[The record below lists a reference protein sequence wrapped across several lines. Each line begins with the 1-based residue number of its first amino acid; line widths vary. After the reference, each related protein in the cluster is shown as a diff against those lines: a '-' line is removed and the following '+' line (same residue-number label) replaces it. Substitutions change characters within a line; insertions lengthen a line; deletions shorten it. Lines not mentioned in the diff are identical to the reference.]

1 MDVWDRLCTLLRA
14 RKVSVEDVSNKAR
27 LLSLFT
33 TVELILIAHAREL
46 CVILQAGME
55 LRVLFA
61 AANGLTWYGQWDY
74 TFGRGPFNISKK
86 TWRNAVDSLHFVPLA
101 DVAEDFRLYTGDQV
115 ILRIIER
122 YQVKLVAL
130 SMVS

>member
-27 LLSLFT
+27 FLTLCF
-33 TVELILIAHAREL
+33 TVELVLIAHVRQWYG
-46 CVILQAGME
+46 VLQAGME

-61 AANGLTWYGQWDY
+61 AANCLTWYGQWDY

-86 TWRNAVDSLHFVPLA
+86 TWRNAVDSVHLVPLA

-122 YQVKLVAL
+122 YQVKLVL
-130 SMVS
+130 LPMIS